1 MDGSELLVCG
11 RAVGGTNPF
20 IKRAQ
25 AISRSKGVVAGGDDN
40 KPSTTSPSTSIFRL
54 LTDTYA
60 LIPYGI
66 NQCGSI
72 LFFILLSKEP
82 VSQATPICNSLTF
95 VFTAFTGYYFCG
107 EKVGNTTYLF
117 LGIGLVL
124 LGTYICLLS

>member
-1 MDGSELLVCG
+1 MWTALNYLCVGVLW
-11 RAVGGTNPF
+11 GGTNPF

-25 AISRSKGVVAGGDDN
+25 AMSRSRGVGVDN
-40 KPSTTSPSTSIFRL
+40 KATANSQTSAFRL
-54 LTDTYA
+54 LTETYA